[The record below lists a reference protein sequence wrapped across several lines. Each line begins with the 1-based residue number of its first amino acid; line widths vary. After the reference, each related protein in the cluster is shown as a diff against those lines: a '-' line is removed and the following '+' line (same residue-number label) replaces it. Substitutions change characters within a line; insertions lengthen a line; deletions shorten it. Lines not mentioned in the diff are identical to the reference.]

1 MTLRRA
7 VSSSIDARALA
18 ETGQPVTITRTGQF
32 HDPRYGQFEITPA
45 MLSDMVKNFDAQTY
59 GPVSYTHLDVYK
71 RQSRGIALAEFVRE
85 CALERL
91 RQIEASRGQGLIGRA
106 A

>member
-1 MTLRRA
+1 MKRPEHRHDHEIKARFTPGDYLQF
-7 VSSSIDARALA
+7 ARAA
-18 ETGQPVTITRTGQF
+18 DQ
-32 HDPRYGQFEITPA
+32 
-45 MLSDMVKNFDAQTY
+45 
-59 GPVSYTHLDVYK
+59 
-71 RQSRGIALAEFVRE
+71 RGIALAEFVRE